1 MSVHN
6 FVHRQWKGFVIL
18 KNELGFDTFALSA
31 PAQLDAITADSQ
43 PRDAIHNVFCTFQ
56 HPRWWEKNHHVMLSS
71 SFPRVSHP
79 LHLEQRETIFGVLT
93 VLLTFAKVTTEK
105 VVWEGFSQDVF
116 SYLIEILTVTFEMI
130 KEYYSSWNRT
140 ERRIIAKPAGTV
152 TGKLSWLTSSPQSC
166 LYTWYRKSPLQWS
179 HRAKI
184 TWRGHSVSSCLAH
197 FSYMDVTSSHDASF
211 SNCPQLH
218 SSLFSFLRC
227 SCTKWTVKNIGSRW
241 QRHASRAFR
250 AS

>member
-1 MSVHN
+1 MKRICN
-6 FVHRQWKGFVIL
+6 L
-18 KNELGFDTFALSA
+18 KKWVRFWYFCSFSSSPARCNYSWF
-31 PAQLDAITADSQ
+31 PAQGCYTQCVLYISASTLV
-43 PRDAIHNVFCTFQ
+43 R
-56 HPRWWEKNHHVMLSS
+56 KNHHVMLSS

-179 HRAKI
+179 HRVKI
-184 TWRGHSVSSCLAH
+184 TWRVHSVSSCLAH